1 MDTRH
6 HFPELPPLSS
16 SAAAPSPAAADAQ
29 LLNLLLSR
37 FPERRPALRSA
48 GLTAMRC
55 RIPLTDELRARR
67 LLSED
72 LLLTLLSEV
81 SGLPRS
87 GPGPLRP
94 CAELLRLCGA
104 AACLQAL
111 CLPLGR
117 RGDRVVL
124 AVADPHSLARIAE
137 WPVFKG
143 LRLEGCLAPPEE
155 IRTAIARCAAPALL
169 AAAET
174 RLPADLSVRGLAPSL
189 PRALRPALWCA
200 IAAIVILQ
208 PAVAFLLLT
217 AWLSLALIASTAL
230 RLYALVQGLRHP
242 PKPPPPP
249 ELVAEPPVIS
259 ILVPLFREPDIAPRL
274 LRRLEALAYPR
285 GCLEVLLILEEQD
298 PETLQALRSAG
309 LPGWMQLVVVPKGSV
324 TTKPRAMNYALSFAR
339 GSIIGIYDAEDAPD
353 SDQLL
358 QVAATFEAAPED
370 LACLQGALDY
380 YNPRSNL
387 IARLFTAE
395 YAAWFR
401 VMMPA
406 LQRIGFPMPLG
417 GTTLF
422 IRRAHLERLGAWDA
436 HNVTED
442 ADLGIR
448 IARHGLRTQMLS
460 VTTHEEAN
468 CRPRPWIR
476 QRSRWIKGYILTW
489 AVHMRNPLRLWR
501 ALGPKGFAGYQ
512 LLFLGAQS
520 QVLLAPLNWS
530 FWLIFAGLPH
540 PARGLI
546 AEPILLTMTAVFLLS
561 EVLLIACA
569 ALGLQRTRHP
579 SLWRVTLL
587 FQFYHLM
594 AAVAGWRALR
604 EAFRN
609 PFYWAKTSHGHF
621 DGEVAGP
628 PGITLPDPHEGD
640 GPALPEAGLRQFP
653 ESQKQKTSLFA
664 GPAGSAPRQLFP
676 KKSAETEAP
685 DR

>member
-1 MDTRH
+1 MKTGYA
-6 HFPELPPLSS
+6 FPALPQLP
-16 SAAAPSPAAADAQ
+16 AAPDSPGSAGDAQ

-37 FPERRPALRSA
+37 FPEQRPALRSA

-55 RIPLTDELRARR
+55 RIPLTDELRARNV
-67 LLSED
+67 LSED

-81 SGLPRS
+81 SGLARLTQ
-87 GPGPLRP
+87 GPARP
-94 CAELLRLCGA
+94 CADLLRLCGA

-117 RGDRVVL
+117 RGDRVMI
-124 AVADPHSLARIAE
+124 AVSDPHALARIRG
-137 WPVFKG
+137 WPAFHG
-143 LRLEGCLAPPEE
+143 LRVEACLAAPAE
-155 IRTAIARCAAPALL
+155 IRAGLARRAAPALL
-169 AAAET
+169 RLAEG
-174 RLPADLSVRGLAPSL
+174 RLPAQLSVRGLRVAR
-189 PRALRPALWCA
+189 PRLARAALWCA
-200 IAAIVILQ
+200 L
-208 PAVAFLLLT
+208 PAVLILHPLAVFLLLT
-217 AWLSLALIASTAL
+217 AWLCAALLASTAL
-230 RLYALVQGLRHP
+230 RLYALLQALRHP
-242 PKPPPPP
+242 PQKRAPPA
-249 ELVAEPPVIS
+249 LVAEPPVIS
-259 ILVPLFREPDIAPRL
+259 ILVPLYREPDIAPRL
-274 LRRLEALAYPR
+274 LRRLEALSYPR
-285 GCLEVLLILEEQD
+285 GCLEVLLILEEHD
-298 PETLQALRSAG
+298 PDTLKALRAAG
-309 LPGWMQLVVVPKGSV
+309 LPGWMQLIVVPKGSV

-358 QVAATFEAAPED
+358 QVASAFDQAPDD

-401 VMMPA
+401 VTLPA

-448 IARHGLRTQMLS
+448 LARHGLRTQMLP

-468 CRPRPWIR
+468 CRPRPWVR
-476 QRSRWIKGYILTW
+476 QRSRWIKGHILTW
-489 AVHMRNPLRLWR
+489 AVHMRSPIRLWR
-501 ALGPKGFAGYQ
+501 DLGPGGFIGYQ
-512 LLFLGAQS
+512 VLFLGAQS

-546 AEPILLTMTAVFLLS
+546 PEPLLLAMTGVFLLS

-569 ALGLQRTRHP
+569 TLGLQRTRHGG
-579 SLWRVTLL
+579 LWTITLL
-587 FQFYHLM
+587 FQVYHLM
-594 AAVAGWRALR
+594 AAVAGWAALR

-621 DGEVAGP
+621 DGDAATEPPPPLP
-628 PGITLPDPHEGD
+628 PGPE
-640 GPALPEAGLRQFP
+640 PALGAPGPGPDLHHPPGGPGARAELFSARAPSGKR
-653 ESQKQKTSLFA
+653 SLFTA
-664 GPAGSAPRQLFP
+664 RSADPPAF
-676 KKSAETEAP
+676 
-685 DR
+685 

>member
-1 MDTRH
+1 METGH
-6 HFPELPPLSS
+6 AFPDLPQLP
-16 SAAAPSPAAADAQ
+16 AAPGPVRSAGDAQ

-37 FPERRPALRSA
+37 FPEQRPALRSA

-55 RIPLTDELRARR
+55 RIPLSDELRARNVV
-67 LLSED
+67 SED
-72 LLLTLLSEV
+72 LLLTLMSEV
-81 SGLPRS
+81 SGLARLTG
-87 GPGPLRP
+87 GPPLP
-94 CAELLRLCGA
+94 CATLLRLCGA

-117 RGDRVVL
+117 RGDRVMI
-124 AVADPHSLARIAE
+124 AVADPQALARVSA
-137 WPVFKG
+137 WPAFHG
-143 LRLEGCLAPPEE
+143 LRLEACLASPAE
-155 IRTAIARCAAPALL
+155 IRAGLARRAAPALL
-169 AAAET
+169 RMAET
-174 RLPADLSVRGLAPSL
+174 RLPEELSVRGLGRNL
-189 PRALRPALWCA
+189 PRLTRPALWGA
-200 IAAIVILQ
+200 LIAMLILQ
-208 PAVAFLLLT
+208 PVAVFLLLT
-217 AWLSLALIASTAL
+217 AWLCAALLASTAL
-230 RLYALVQGLRHP
+230 RCYALLQALRHP
-242 PKPPPPP
+242 PRKGPPPA
-249 ELVAEPPVIS
+249 LVAEPPVIS

-274 LRRLEALAYPR
+274 LRRLEALSYPR
-285 GCLEVLLILEEQD
+285 GCLDVLLILEEHD
-298 PETLQALRSAG
+298 PETLAALRAAG
-309 LPGWMQLVVVPKGSV
+309 LPGWMQLIVVPRGSV

-353 SDQLL
+353 GDQLL
-358 QVAATFEAAPED
+358 RVAATFGQAPAD

-401 VMMPA
+401 VIMPA

-422 IRRAHLERLGAWDA
+422 IRREHLERLGAWDA

-448 IARHGLRTQMLS
+448 IARHKLRTQMLP

-468 CRPRPWIR
+468 CRPRPWVR
-476 QRSRWIKGYILTW
+476 QRSRWIKGHILTW
-489 AVHMRNPLRLWR
+489 AVHMRDPLRLWR
-501 ALGPKGFAGYQ
+501 ELGARGFAGYQ

-546 AEPILLTMTAVFLLS
+546 PEPLLLTMTGIFLLS

-569 ALGLQRTRHP
+569 TLGLQRTRHGG
-579 SLWRVTLL
+579 LWSVTLL
-587 FQFYHLM
+587 FPLYHLM

-621 DGEVAGP
+621 DGELATEPQPLPADQPATRGP
-628 PGITLPDPHEGD
+628 TAHGPDLRHP
-640 GPALPEAGLRQFP
+640 PEVLKAKPQ
-653 ESQKQKTSLFA
+653 LFA
-664 GPAGSAPRQLFP
+664 TPPPAARRALFQVTP
-676 KKSAETEAP
+676 GRPPAQ
-685 DR
+685 DG